1 MSKIHICPFCEEGTT
16 KEVTFSKSVRVGRK
30 SVVVEGL
37 KKRVCLACQSESV
50 PGHLHDAN
58 LDLIEAAQ
66 ARVAGQVPVSALR
79 ELRERWDLSQKAA
92 SKIFGAGPSSFG
104 KWESGQAN
112 MSTPSA
118 LLVKVALRF
127 PQVVPYLAKLAG
139 VSLGDVAIAPESRS
153 SFGAYETVH
162 VTGPAVNG
170 NVFLLP
176 QVRSRGHAHGSASA
190 ALRALDWHDVAS
202 RDAVAIMEPGR
213 EERGFLEAA

>member
-1 MSKIHICPFCEEGTT
+1 MSKVHVCPFCEDGAT
-16 KEVTFSKSVRVGRK
+16 KEVTFSQSVRVGRK

-50 PGHLHDAN
+50 PGQLHDAN

-66 ARVAGQVPVSALR
+66 ARVAGQVPVAALR
-79 ELRERWDLSQKAA
+79 ELRERWDLSQKSA

-127 PQVVPYLAKLAG
+127 PQVVRYLSGLAG
-139 VSLGDVAIAPESRS
+139 VPLGDVAVHSMPMAN
-153 SFGAYETVH
+153 GAYETVH
-162 VTGPAVNG
+162 LTQPAMNG
-170 NVFLLP
+170 HVFSIVQARQKAHAKEPNLP
-176 QVRSRGHAHGSASA
+176 AEIADQWRGKCSQTVV
-190 ALRALDWHDVAS
+190 LS
-202 RDAVAIMEPGR
+202 RDDQM
-213 EERGFLEAA
+213 LEAA